1 MRFRIV
7 TALSVILLIS
17 QVIAA
22 PHSSPMPVAAGQE
35 KPDDKQNPEDKLP
48 EGAGKK
54 VLIDACSECHAVNEV
69 TKFAGIY
76 GRNEWSDLV
85 KSMIVY
91 GAQLTADDEAVLVDY
106 LDEHFGKE

>member
-7 TALSVILLIS
+7 TAFTVILLIS
-17 QVIAA
+17 QVLAA
-22 PHSSPMPVAAGQE
+22 PYSPATPVAARQ
-35 KPDDKQNPEDKLP
+35 DKPEDKLP

-54 VLIDACSECHAVNEV
+54 ILIDACSECHAVNEV

-91 GAQLTADDEAVLVDY
+91 GAQLTTDDENVLVDY